1 MSRILLALASIALAG
16 SGAACSGGGGGD
28 GGNLKWQKDP
38 KKGFELA
45 SSTGKPMLVYFTS
58 DG

>member
-1 MSRILLALASIALAG
+1 MTRLVLALASIALVA
-16 SGAACSGGGGGD
+16 SGAACAGGGGGD
-28 GGNLKWQKDP
+28 GGALKWQKDP
-38 KKGFELA
+38 KKGYELA

>member
-1 MSRILLALASIALAG
+1 MLRLLLAIGLGLGLS
-16 SGAACSGGGGGD
+16 SGVGCSGGGGGD
-28 GGNLKWQKDP
+28 GGDLNWQKDP

-45 SSTGKPMLVYFTS
+45 RFTGKPMLVYFTS